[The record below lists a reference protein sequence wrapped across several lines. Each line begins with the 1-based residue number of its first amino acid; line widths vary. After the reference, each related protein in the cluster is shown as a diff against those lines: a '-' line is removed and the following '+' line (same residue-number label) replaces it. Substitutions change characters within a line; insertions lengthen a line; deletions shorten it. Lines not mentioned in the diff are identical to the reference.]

1 MHQGGLDW
9 ILEILTDHGP
19 GQTYHEPL
27 VGKTVQSTRPGSGK
41 RTDQRFS
48 RKSPPQQPL
57 IFLKVLLLP
66 PTLRG
71 VFLGCELRSQQDTAA
86 SNPRFPSLEAKTSSF
101 FSLTFPT
108 DPQEELMALCRGS
121 GVSRAALRVTLPL

>member
-1 MHQGGLDW
+1 MNHLWERQSKALGLALVREQ
-9 ILEILTDHGP
+9 INI
-19 GQTYHEPL
+19 L
-27 VGKTVQSTRPGSGK
+27 VGNHLQ
-41 RTDQRFS
+41 
-48 RKSPPQQPL
+48 QQPL

-71 VFLGCELRSQQDTAA
+71 VFLGCKLRSQQDTAA

-101 FSLTFPT
+101 FSLAFPT